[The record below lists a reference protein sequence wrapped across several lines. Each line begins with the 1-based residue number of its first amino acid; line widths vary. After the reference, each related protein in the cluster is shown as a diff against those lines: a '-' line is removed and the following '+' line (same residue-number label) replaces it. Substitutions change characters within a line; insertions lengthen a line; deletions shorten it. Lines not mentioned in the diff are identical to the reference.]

1 MAKLAKAEVIR
12 ELRVQLEDQG
22 VKVSSNKEADAIFKA
37 VAATVEELI
46 LAGNVD
52 GFDSFPI
59 GYGVIKLSET
69 PAKSGV
75 SKLGGVEKAWTTPA
89 HTRAT
94 VAINKSIKAALKEK
108 TSK

>member
-1 MAKLAKAEVIR
+1 MAKLAKAEVIK

-37 VAATVEELI
+37 VTATVEELI
-46 LAGNVD
+46 LAGKTD

-59 GYGVIKLSET
+59 GFGVVKLVDVPE
-69 PAKSGV
+69 KSGV
-75 SKLGGVEKAWTTPA
+75 SKLGGVEKEWTSPA
-89 HTRAT
+89 HTQVK
-94 VAINKSIKAALKEK
+94 VAINKPLKTALKEK